1 MITFPRISATENNIF
16 VEINGQKKRFQRS
29 PLPSSF
35 IEWQIAEREQMFQN
49 LKNKEKPLFL
59 SPHLPTL
66 ITIADKNIEFG
77 VNAASKGIGL
87 VPTDEEILLL
97 TRKMQ
102 GATKSLQDK
111 ECDLSLQKR
120 VDVTKMLYGSL
131 DKIDRFCLGG
141 LEIFETRSFTNM
153 MNDPRVSLFFVG
165 GSPSYKSYQINCIA
179 EIIDP
184 TKIFYQFISTIRSL
198 FEQETFHY
206 QQPKYPYAIKYHV
219 IEVFDKSLKV
229 RGE

>member
-1 MITFPRISATENNIF
+1 
-16 VEINGQKKRFQRS
+16 
-29 PLPSSF
+29 
-35 IEWQIAEREQMFQN
+35 
-49 LKNKEKPLFL
+49 
-59 SPHLPTL
+59 
-66 ITIADKNIEFG
+66 
-77 VNAASKGIGL
+77 
-87 VPTDEEILLL
+87 
-97 TRKMQ
+97 
-102 GATKSLQDK
+102 
-111 ECDLSLQKR
+111 
-120 VDVTKMLYGSL
+120 MLYGSP

-198 FEQETFHY
+198 FEQEKFHY
-206 QQPKYPYAIKYHV
+206 QQPKYPYAVKYHV